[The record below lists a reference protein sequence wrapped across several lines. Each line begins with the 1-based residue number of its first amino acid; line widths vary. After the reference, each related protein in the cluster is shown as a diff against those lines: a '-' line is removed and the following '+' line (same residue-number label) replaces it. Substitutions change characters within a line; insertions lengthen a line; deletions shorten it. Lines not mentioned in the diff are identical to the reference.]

1 MSVRRMSI
9 GIAIASFALLIAWTT
24 NHQLVPE
31 APAAET
37 TAIAVNIVEPPP
49 EQGAGSNLQRMPSVL
64 EVGGPPVP
72 SVDRLRL
79 LLEEGDVRR
88 ALRTAE
94 QLVSSAQTPRE
105 RDMAAMTSGWLHR
118 AEGRHNLAAEAFGRV
133 RQGNGPLA
141 PLAAYREAEQDWRRG
156 RHEAAIEN
164 CEQYRKRW
172 PDGDH
177 AAHCLRILAHS
188 HAARGNVVA
197 ARAAARAYDEAHD
210 TGKITEQIEVA
221 IGTRLVESDR
231 GAAATIFRRL
241 AVEHSAALSG
251 RVAEEQLARLA
262 SQGVAAATIPTDADS
277 RMKRAVSLRES
288 GRRDAAWS
296 AFDALRSSSDP
307 AIRRWLEE
315 ETDRF
320 GWQTQRWTFLVE
332 EYGQQYGRTGDPAW
346 SWKRYKVLA
355 RSGKFDEAATYALQ
369 MQKKHPTSR
378 QWKRSEEEVG
388 RTMMLAGR
396 YPEARA
402 QFDEVAGRGGWT
414 GRRAAFS
421 AAFSAFMAGED
432 DDAIR
437 RFGAIVAG
445 DPSHEVE
452 ARYWRA
458 RAYERSGNT
467 ASAEQDRQWVLETDP
482 WSWYATLIRQK
493 EPGKPGVGPFARD
506 GRWAGLAEPA
516 PPEPLLSLALEA
528 PETGEG
534 AGDGLS
540 EAEAPLPAAS
550 SSAQSVPP
558 TGPALPRV
566 VSPAQRPAA
575 PGFGSWTWASMAK
588 VQYEEPPAPVL
599 LEDPERIPPQSYRPG
614 ALWDAETARTRL
626 RTFSE
631 EFSGKWPEL
640 AAIHDLA
647 SVGLYDLSGPMLSE
661 WYEKWRLA
669 VRSRDAVAKK
679 LSGTAPEAWRELFLA
694 GRDHHNTARSIYGWW
709 ETFVDPEL
717 AIEAWRLGYPLA
729 HDQPVWEHSREHG
742 LDPYL
747 VLGLMRQESTYNSTA
762 RSRVGAR
769 GAMQIMPRTGHL
781 LADLAHDTE
790 FDAGDLEDPTVAI
803 SYGIRYLGL
812 LMQRFDGVYPLA
824 VASYN
829 GGPFNVSNWLTGPG
843 MDVPLDV
850 FVEHIPYRETRDY
863 VKKVTEG
870 YTAYVA
876 LYAPAG
882 SAMVLPPT
890 PVADR
895 TEVVDF

>member
-1 MSVRRMSI
+1 MSL
-9 GIAIASFALLIAWTT
+9 GIAISSFALLIAWTT
-24 NHQLVPE
+24 NHQLVTD

-37 TAIAVNIVEPPP
+37 RDAETPVVSPEVVEAPEAEAV
-49 EQGAGSNLQRMPSVL
+49 GSTLQRLPSVL
-64 EVGGPPVP
+64 EVGGTPAP
-72 SVDRLRL
+72 SIDRLRL

-94 QLVSSAQTPRE
+94 QLATSAPSSRE
-105 RDMAAMTSGWLHR
+105 RDMASMTAGWLHR
-118 AEGRHNLAAEAFGRV
+118 AEGRHNLASEAFGRV
-133 RQGNGPLA
+133 RAGDGPLA
-141 PLAAYREAEQDWRRG
+141 ALAAYREAEQDWRRG
-156 RHEAAIEN
+156 RHEEATTR

-172 PDGDH
+172 PGGDH
-177 AAHCLRILAHS
+177 AAHCLRILAHA
-188 HAARGNVVA
+188 HAARGNVAA
-197 ARAAARAYDEAHD
+197 ARGAARAYDEAHD

-221 IGTRLVESDR
+221 IGTRLLESDPA
-231 GAAATIFRRL
+231 AAATIFRKL

-251 RVAEEQLARLA
+251 RVAEENLAKLHA
-262 SQGVAAATIPTDADS
+262 QGVAAATIPTDAES
-277 RMKRAVSLRES
+277 RMKRAISLRES
-288 GRRDAAWS
+288 GRRDAAWA
-296 AFDALRSSSDP
+296 AFDALRGSSDP

-332 EYGQQYGRTGDPAW
+332 EYGQQYARTGDPAW

-355 RSGKFDEAATYALQ
+355 RSGKFDEAATFALQ

-402 QFDEVAGRGGWT
+402 QFDEVASRGGWT

-432 DDAIR
+432 ADAIR
-437 RFGAIVAG
+437 RFGSIAAG
-445 DPSHEVE
+445 DPSNEVE

-458 RAYERSGNT
+458 RAYERAGDT
-467 ASAEQDRQWVLETDP
+467 AAAEQDRQWVLQTDP

-493 EPGKPGVGPFARD
+493 EPNRPGVGPFART
-506 GRWAGLAEPA
+506 GGWAGLPDPAE
-516 PPEPLLSLALEA
+516 PEPLLSLALES
-528 PETGEG
+528 ESESE
-534 AGDGLS
+534 GDGLS
-540 EAEAPLPAAS
+540 EAEPSPVAASPAPPAA
-550 SSAQSVPP
+550 PP
-558 TGPALPRV
+558 LPRV
-566 VSPAQRPAA
+566 VRPAVRPTA
-575 PGFGSWTWASMAK
+575 AGFGVWAWASLAAI
-588 VQYEEPPAPVL
+588 QYEEPAAPVV
-599 LEDPERIPPQSYRPG
+599 LEDPERIPPRSYRPG
-614 ALWDAETARTRL
+614 ALWDPESARTRL

-631 EFSGKWPEL
+631 EFAGKWPEL

-647 SVGLYDLSGPMLSE
+647 AVGLYDLSGPMLSE

-669 VRSRDAVAKK
+669 VRSRDATAKK

-694 GRDHHNTARSIYGWW
+694 GRDHHNTARNVYGWW
-709 ETFVDPEL
+709 ETMADPQL
-717 AIEAWRLGYPLA
+717 ALEAWRLGYPLA
-729 HDQPVWEHSREHG
+729 HDQPVWEHSRKHG

-747 VLGLMRQESTYNSTA
+747 VMGLMRQESTYNSTA

-812 LMQRFDGVYPLA
+812 LMRRFDGVYPLA

-890 PVADR
+890 PTADR
-895 TEVVDF
+895 PEVVDF